1 MNKTWKRQ
9 VFRHTAL
16 YTAILMFS
24 HTGGGGGAQAQ
35 TQTQTHKY
43 AIVMNGQNLPEVKW
57 GQDYKKLAQ
66 KSNER
71 QFTHTTNFHIK
82 KNVTL
87 SFNNIDEVVAEKKDV
102 VVFGTA
108 TYLPPYGKVSGF
120 DADKLKK
127 RGDALGWIK
136 TTKPGLVGYSY
147 EGVTCQNNYNNASSG
162 CPELIYK
169 TQFSFGQQG
178 LKKKTTGGLDIAEDK
193 SRDNSPIYKLQ
204 DYPGLGVSFNL
215 SSESLVK
222 SIKYNKIISSFSEG
236 VTQQNGTQNQ
246 HKDKNLVYTTGDY
259 QYKNKYSSRYVGQNE
274 HSAIAFYL
282 NAKLHLLDKKNIKN
296 IAQGK
301 TVNLGTLKS
310 YVEPTAEWKNKRQNY
325 FQGNWT
331 FEDKGTVSVKLKLPE
346 VKAGRC
352 VNKNNPNPNAK
363 APSPAL
369 TAPAL
374 WFGPVQNGKVQMYSA
389 SVSTYPDSSSSQI
402 FLQNLSRKDD
412 TSKPGRY
419 SLKPLSTSEIKSK
432 EPNFTGRQTI
442 IRLDG
447 RVQQIKLGQS
457 NNEVVGF
464 NGNSNNATFG
474 IVSEGSFMPDTSEWK
489 KVLLPWTVRVFAD
502 DSKFKE
508 FNKEEKDNKPKYSQK
523 YRSRDNGKRE
533 RNLGDIVNSP
543 IVAVGGYL
551 ATSANDGMVHIFK
564 KGNGGDERNYSLK
577 LSYIPGT
584 MPRKDIEN
592 KDSTLA
598 KELRAFA
605 EKGYVGDRYGV
616 DGGFV
621 LRQVNLN
628 GKDHVFM
635 FGAMGFGG
643 RGAYALDLTKADGS
657 DPTKASLFD
666 VKDNGNNGNNGNNRV
681 ELGYTVGTPQ
691 IGKTHNGKYAAFLAS
706 GYATKKIDDP
716 TNKTALYVY
725 DLENNGNLIKKIEV
739 KDGKGGLSSPTLVD
753 KDLDGTVDI
762 AYAGDR
768 GGKMY
773 RFDLSGQSPDQWTV
787 RPIFEGTKPITSAPA
802 ISQLKDKRVVIFGT
816 GSDLSEEDV
825 DNMEEQYIYGIFDDD
840 TATTGTVNFSGSGGG
855 LLEQV
860 LSRDNDNKTL
870 FLTDYKRSDGSGSKG
885 WVVKL
890 KDGQRVTV
898 KPTVVLRTAF
908 VTIRKYNDGGCGA
921 ETAILGINTA
931 DGGKLTK
938 KSARPIVPDANKDVA
953 QYSGHKQTTKG
964 KSIPIGCMQKGN
976 EIVCP
981 NGYVYDKPV
990 NVRYLDEKKTDG
1002 FSTTADGDAGG
1013 SGIDPA
1019 GKRSGKNNRCFSQ
1032 KGVRT
1037 LLMNDLDSLDIT
1049 GPTCGM
1055 KRISWREVFY

>member
-24 HTGGGGGAQAQ
+24 HTGGGGGQAQA
-35 TQTQTHKY
+35 QTQTHKY
-43 AIVMNGQNLPEVKW
+43 AIVMNGQKLPEVKW
-57 GQDYKKLAQ
+57 GGQYQSLTH

-71 QFTHTTNFHIK
+71 EVIHTSGFSFTK
-82 KNVTL
+82 KSISF
-87 SFNNIDEVVAEKKDV
+87 SFNNTDNLVAEKKDA
-102 VVFGTA
+102 VVFGVA

-120 DADKLKK
+120 DEKRLKE
-127 RGDALGWIK
+127 RGNALDWIG

-147 EGVTCQNNYNNASSG
+147 EGSTCSSSN
-162 CPELIYK
+162 CPEVSYN
-169 TQFSFGQQG
+169 TQFTFGNHG
-178 LKKKTTGGLDIAEDK
+178 LAKNKTNNKLDIYEDK
-193 SRDNSPIYKLQ
+193 SRDNSPIYKLK
-204 DYPGLGVSFNL
+204 DHPWLGVSFNL
-215 SSESLVK
+215 SGESSFKPKRNGSLV
-222 SIKYNKIISSFSEG
+222 SSFSED
-236 VTQQNGTQNQ
+236 VTQQNGTQDQ
-246 HKDKNLVYTTGDY
+246 YKSKNRVYTTDDY
-259 QYKNKYSSRYVGQNE
+259 NSKNNRNHQDKHHAV
-274 HSAIAFYL
+274 AFYL
-282 NAKLHLLDKKNIKN
+282 NAKLHLLDKKHITN
-296 IAQGK
+296 IAQVGTVDLGILK
-301 TVNLGTLKS
+301 TRI
-310 YVEPTAEWKNKRQNY
+310 EPTEAWKKQKWSFFN
-325 FQGNWT
+325 GGTWT
-331 FEDKGTVSVKLKLPE
+331 YEDKGSVSVKLKLPQ

-352 VNKNNPNPNAK
+352 VNKANPNKNTK
-363 APSPAL
+363 TSSPAL

-374 WFGPVQNGKVQMYSA
+374 WFGPVQNGKAEMYSA
-389 SVSTYPDSSSSQI
+389 SVSTYPDSSSSRI
-402 FLQNLSRKDD
+402 FLQNLERKTD
-412 TSKPGRY
+412 TSRPGRY
-419 SLKPLSTSEIKSK
+419 SLADLAKSDIENR
-432 EPNFTGRQTI
+432 EPTFTGRQTI

-447 RVQQIKLGQS
+447 GVQQIKLDQ
-457 NNEVVGF
+457 NNTEVVNF

-474 IVSEGSFMPDTSEWK
+474 IVSEYGLTPDANEWK
-489 KVLLPWTVRVFAD
+489 KVLLPWTVRASND
-502 DSKFKE
+502 DGQFNT
-508 FNKEEKDNKPKYSQK
+508 FNKEENNSKPKYSQK
-523 YRSRDNGKRE
+523 YRIRENGNNSKRD
-533 RNLGDIVNSP
+533 LGDIINSP

-564 KGNGGDERNYSLK
+564 KGNGDARDYSLK

-592 KDSTLA
+592 QESTLA
-598 KELRAFA
+598 KELRTFA

-621 LRQVNLN
+621 LRQVERD
-628 GKDHVFM
+628 GKTRVFM

-643 RGAYALDLTKADGS
+643 RGAYALDLTKADNGN
-657 DPTKASLFD
+657 PTAVSLFD
-666 VKDNGNNGNNGNNRV
+666 VKNDKNKGNNSA

-691 IGKTHNGKYAAFLAS
+691 IGKTHDGKYAAFLAS
-706 GYATKKIDDP
+706 GYATKTIDDQQ
-716 TNKTALYVY
+716 NKTALYVY
-725 DLENNGNLIKKIEV
+725 DLESSGTLIKKIDV
-739 KDGKGGLSSPTLVD
+739 PGGKGGLSSPTLVD
-753 KDLDGTVDI
+753 KDLDGMVDI

-773 RFDLSGQSPDQWTV
+773 RFDLSGNNPTSWSV
-787 RPIFEGTKPITSAPA
+787 RTIFEGNKPITSAPA

-825 DNMEEQYIYGIFDDD
+825 LNTDEQHIYGIFDND
-840 TATTGTVNFSGSGGG
+840 TNTGVAKDGQGNG

-860 LSRDNDNKTL
+860 LEKDKDGKTL
-870 FLTDYKRSDGSGSKG
+870 FLSDYKRSNGSGDKG

-890 KDGQRVTV
+890 KEGQRVTV

-938 KSARPIVPDANKDVA
+938 KSARPIVPAANSKVA
-953 QYSGHKQTTKG
+953 QYSGDKKTASG
-964 KSIPIGCMQKGN
+964 KSIPIGCMEKDNG
-976 EIVCP
+976 IVCP

-1013 SGIDPA
+1013 SGIDPD
-1019 GKRSGKNNRCFSQ
+1019 GKRAGKNNRCFSQ

-1055 KRISWREVFY
+1055 KRISWREIFY

>member
-1 MNKTWKRQ
+1 MNKTLKRR

-16 YTAILMFS
+16 YAAILMFS
-24 HTGGGGGAQAQ
+24 HTGGGGGRMA
-35 TQTQTHKY
+35 QTHKY
-43 AIVMNGQNLPEVKW
+43 AIIMNKRKQPEVK
-57 GQDYKKLAQ
+57 
-66 KSNER
+66 SNVPSSIKDKDRER
-71 QFTHTTNFHIK
+71 EYTHHPSRGGGGS
-82 KNVTL
+82 V
-87 SFNNIDEVVAEKKDV
+87 SFNNTDTLVSQQSGTA
-102 VVFGTA
+102 VFGTA

-120 DADKLKK
+120 DADGLEK
-127 RGDALGWIK
+127 R
-136 TTKPGLVGYSY
+136 
-147 EGVTCQNNYNNASSG
+147 NNAVDWIHTTQAGLAGYAYTDVICRSYQ
-162 CPELIYK
+162 CPQLVYK
-169 TQFSFGQQG
+169 TRFSFDNTG
-178 LKKKTTGGLDIAEDK
+178 LAKKANGGGLDIYVDK
-193 SRDNSPIYKLQ
+193 SRDNSPIYKLK
-204 DYPGLGVSFNL
+204 DYPWLGVSFNL
-215 SSESLVK
+215 GVENTVKNGNSSNRL
-222 SIKYNKIISSFSEG
+222 ISSFSEDNNNQTIVSTTEG
-236 VTQQNGTQNQ
+236 SPISLGDQQ
-246 HKDKNLVYTTGDY
+246 
-259 QYKNKYSSRYVGQNE
+259 RE
-274 HSAIAFYL
+274 HTAMAYYL
-282 NAKLHLLDKKNIKN
+282 NAKLHLLDKKGIKD
-296 IAQGK
+296 ITGK
-301 TVNLGTLKS
+301 TVRLGVLKPS
-310 YVEPTAEWKNKRQNY
+310 IDVKTQNTGLGGILAY
-325 FQGNWT
+325 WARWDIKDTGQIP
-331 FEDKGTVSVKLKLPE
+331 VKLGLQQ

-352 VNKNNPNPNAK
+352 INKPNPNPNK
-363 APSPAL
+363 KDLSPAL

-374 WFGPVQNGKVQMYSA
+374 WFGPVKDGKAEMYSA
-389 SVSTYPDSSSSQI
+389 SVSTYPDSSSSRI
-402 FLQNLSRKDD
+402 YLQNLKRKTDPN
-412 TSKPGRY
+412 KPGRY
-419 SLKPLSTSEIKSK
+419 SLADLTKSDI
-432 EPNFTGRQTI
+432 ESRQPGFTGRQTV
-442 IRLDG
+442 IRLDSG
-447 RVQQIKLGQS
+447 VQQIKLQG
-457 NNEVVGF
+457 NEVANF
-464 NGNSNNATFG
+464 NGNDGKNDTFG

-489 KVLLPWTVRVFAD
+489 KVLLPWTVRASND
-502 DSKFKE
+502 DGQFNT
-508 FNKEEKDNKPKYSQK
+508 FNKEENNGKPKYSQK
-523 YRSRDNGKRE
+523 YRSRDSSKHE

-584 MPRKDIEN
+584 MPRQYFDN
-592 KDSTLA
+592 DTSALKDSTLA

-621 LRQVNLN
+621 LRQVNNLN
-628 GKDHVFM
+628 GQDRVFM

-643 RGAYALDLTKADGS
+643 RGAYALDLTKADDN

-706 GYATKKIDDP
+706 GYATKEITSGD
-716 TNKTALYVY
+716 NKTALYVY
-725 DLENNGNLIKKIEV
+725 DLENNNGTPIAKIEV

-768 GGKMY
+768 GGNMY
-773 RFDLSGQSPDQWTV
+773 RFDLSSDNPSSWTV
-787 RPIFEGTKPITSAPA
+787 RTIFQGTKPITSAPA

-816 GSDLSEEDV
+816 GSDLSEDDV

-840 TATTGTVNFSGSGGG
+840 TATTGSVNFSGSGGG

-908 VTIRKYNDGGCGA
+908 VTIRKYTTDGCGA

-938 KSARPIVPDANKDVA
+938 KSARPIVPAANSKVA
-953 QYSGHKQTTKG
+953 QYSGDKKTSSG
-964 KSIPIGCMQKGN
+964 KSIPIGCMEKDNG
-976 EIVCP
+976 IVCP